1 MTSAVVYCTSPGV
14 PAVHVLYS
22 EPSKEIPLLVPVHS
36 TVSGIS
42 PKPLHSVVPAP
53 VTEHWI
59 YLISPSAAFSK

>member
-53 VTEHWI
+53 VTEH
-59 YLISPSAAFSK
+59 